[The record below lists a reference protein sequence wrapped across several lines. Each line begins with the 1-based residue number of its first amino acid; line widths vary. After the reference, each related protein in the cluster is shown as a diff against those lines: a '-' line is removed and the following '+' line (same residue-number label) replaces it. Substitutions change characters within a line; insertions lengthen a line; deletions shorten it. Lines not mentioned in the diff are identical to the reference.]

1 MSTAAQTTVSKT
13 TAAQNT
19 VTKNVVSVFKLRI
32 AVVIAL
38 SALGGVAVAE
48 GPAPGFLELAVLTL
62 AVILSSA
69 AAGAFN
75 QIWER
80 DLDARMVRTRR
91 RPFASGEWRAG
102 PLWWA
107 LVAFILALGVGMAA
121 AVFNLTTAVHLFLG
135 AFTYGVVYTVWLKQR
150 TVWNIVIGGLAGSF
164 AVLAGA
170 AAVEPGLSTA
180 PLILAVVLFLWTP
193 PHFWSLAL
201 MAKDDYAANGVPM
214 LPLVKGVR
222 FTAWAILLHAVALA
236 VLAMLPVFFGMGW
249 IYGIAALAGGGWFV
263 KTSVDLVRRPGRPAA
278 FANFKASLG
287 QLSLLLVGAMLDAA
301 LIG

>member
-1 MSTAAQTTVSKT
+1 MSTAAKSTLSK
-13 TAAQNT
+13 NI
-19 VTKNVVSVFKLRI
+19 VSVFKLRI
-32 AVVIAL
+32 AIVIAL
-38 SALGGVAVAE
+38 SALGGVAVAQ
-48 GPAPGFLELAVLTL
+48 GPAPGAVELAVLTL

-75 QIWER
+75 QLWER

-91 RPFASGEWRAG
+91 RPFASGEWPAS

-107 LVAFILALGVGMAA
+107 TIGFILALGVGMAA
-121 AVFNLTTAVHLFLG
+121 AVFNVTTATHLFLG
-135 AFTYGVVYTVWLKQR
+135 AFTYGIVYTVWLKRR

-170 AAVEPGLSTA
+170 AAVEPGLSAA

-201 MAKDDYAANGVPM
+201 MAKDDYAANAVPM

-222 FTAWAILLHAVALA
+222 FTAWAILLHAAALA
-236 VLAMLPVFFGMGW
+236 VLAMLPLFFGMGW

-278 FANFKASLG
+278 FANFKASLA

-301 LIG
+301 LLG

>member
-1 MSTAAQTTVSKT
+1 MQNAMPRAGAGAAL
-13 TAAQNT
+13 ARNI
-19 VTKNVVSVFKLRI
+19 VSVFKLRI

-38 SALGGVAVAE
+38 SALGGVAVAA
-48 GPAPGFLELAVLTL
+48 GPAPGAIELAILTL

-75 QIWER
+75 QLWER
-80 DLDARMVRTRR
+80 DLDAKMVRTRR
-91 RPFASGEWRAG
+91 RPFASGEWQAH

-107 LVAFILALGVGMAA
+107 TIAFILALGVGMAA
-121 AVFNLTTAVHLFLG
+121 AVFNVTTAIHLFLG
-135 AFTYGVVYTVWLKQR
+135 AFTYGVVYTVWLKRR

-170 AAVEPGLSTA
+170 AAVEPGLTMA
-180 PLILAVVLFLWTP
+180 PLVLAVVLFLWTP

-201 MAKDDYAANGVPM
+201 MAKDDYAANAVPM
-214 LPLVKGVR
+214 LPLVKGER

-236 VLAMLPVFFGMGW
+236 VLAMVPLFVGMGW
-249 IYGIAALAGGGWFV
+249 IYGIAALVGGAWFV
-263 KTSVDLVRRPGRPAA
+263 KTSIDLLRRPGRPAA
-278 FANFKASLG
+278 FANFKASLL

-301 LIG
+301 LLG

>member
-1 MSTAAQTTVSKT
+1 MSIARPAPARPAPARSTFAR
-13 TAAQNT
+13 NI
-19 VTKNVVSVFKLRI
+19 VSVFKLRI

-38 SALGGVAVAE
+38 SALGGVAVAS
-48 GPAPGFLELAVLTL
+48 GPAPGPAELAVLTL
-62 AVILSSA
+62 AVLLSSA

-75 QIWER
+75 QLWER

-91 RPFASGEWRAG
+91 RPFASGEWQAS

-107 LVAFILALGVGMAA
+107 LVAFVLALGVGLAA
-121 AVFNLTTAVHLFLG
+121 LVFNLATAVHLFLG
-135 AFTYGVVYTVWLKQR
+135 AFTYGVVYTVWLKRR

-170 AAVEPGLSTA
+170 AAVEPQLTAA

-201 MAKDDYAANGVPM
+201 MAKDDYAANAVPM
-214 LPLVKGVR
+214 LPLVKGEA
-222 FTAWAILLHAVALA
+222 FTAWAILVHAVALA
-236 VLAMLPVFFGMGW
+236 VLAMLPLFFGMGW
-249 IYGIAALAGGGWFV
+249 LYGIAALAGGAWFV
-263 KTSVDLVRRPGRPAA
+263 KTSVDLVRRPARPAA

-301 LIG
+301 LLG